1 MKILLPSLLLYGD
14 WWLLEPT
21 EAFGGSCQIASARCR
36 QKPIQHPKSIQHPS
50 HTLRRRPSAQSAHRL
65 ETKTFS
71 TPSPD
76 ENDQTFSTP
85 SPDENDQSPRHLSA
99 AQKARREEET
109 RRKNR
114 ELEKFA
120 TPGITS
126 AQAGSYD
133 FPIDIAKT
141 EREYL
146 ASLGCSDDDSKVD
159 ALNAE
164 KFVALWTD
172 EGLEHLR
179 ALRFEEA
186 AEMFNKVYEIK
197 PEAYLWQ
204 DGLLKYYLG
213 DYHGAAESLAKNA
226 VRFETRFMGME
237 PASEERIWRD
247 AAELKIINSLSPG
260 RKKAKNADAP
270 VAMRVPIAEGDDEE
284 QLEKESHS
292 SENR

>member
-1 MKILLPSLLLYGD
+1 MIILPSLLLYGNL
-14 WWLLEPT
+14 WLLEPT
-21 EAFGGSCQIASARCR
+21 VAFGGSCQIASARLCH
-36 QKPIQHPKSIQHPS
+36 QKPAQRHHPS
-50 HTLRRRPSAQSAHRL
+50 HTLRRRRSAQRW

-71 TPSPD
+71 TSSPD
-76 ENDQTFSTP
+76 END
-85 SPDENDQSPRHLSA
+85 SPRHISA
-99 AQKARREEET
+99 AQRARREEER

-114 ELEKFA
+114 KLEGFA
-120 TPGITS
+120 TPGVTS
-126 AQAGSYD
+126 AQAGSCD

-146 ASLGCSDDDSKVD
+146 ASLGTSDDDSKVD
-159 ALNAE
+159 ALNVD

-179 ALRFEEA
+179 ALRFQEA
-186 AEMFNKVYEIK
+186 AEMFSKVYEIK

-247 AAELKIINSLSPG
+247 AAELKIMNSLSPG
-260 RKKAKNADAP
+260 RKKVKNVDVP
-270 VAMRVPIAEGDDEE
+270 MAMRVPIAEGDDEE
-284 QLEKESHS
+284 QLEKESLS
-292 SENR
+292 NESR